1 MKVEHFDVAGMAHEL
16 QLDDEAIAARKA
28 FLGFGDED
36 VARLKHLHSHLQG
49 YAPVFAERFYE
60 QILAFDET
68 RRLVA
73 DPDTLARLLRAQA
86 SYFEGLTAGDYG
98 SEYVHHRLRVGLVHH
113 RVGLEPKWY
122 LGAYANYLVG
132 LLPEIKRCFI
142 DDHERCNNT
151 VQSLIKIV
159 LLDMGLAIDTYI
171 QARDNTILGLKNYA
185 EMVFNSMHDG
195 ILVLSPTLSV
205 LSANESFIR
214 MMGLRSSSITGYR
227 LSAVLEGRGLEQ
239 RIADVLETGVDLYDA
254 PFLVRT
260 PESGHEKQVRLTVK
274 RICLEEEAGQL
285 LLVLE
290 PVTAE
295 EIFRRDAEARL
306 ARSAAMLRDAQAVAR
321 IGSWSLDRRGGDRL
335 VLEWS
340 EETYRIFNVPS
351 GTPLTYQQFLAQIHP
366 DDRDAVNRAWR
377 RALCGE
383 PYLIEHRIQV
393 KGKIR
398 WLEERAA
405 LEFDDKGELVS
416 ALGTCQD
423 ITDRKLSEVRIEQFA
438 FYDALTGLPNRALF
452 QDRLHQALAHA
463 SRHGQSIAVLFIDLD
478 RFKEVNDTQGHA
490 CGDLVLSE
498 VARRFQ
504 TTLRHDETLARLG
517 GDEFVIIAHET
528 GRSGATLIAERL
540 NRVLVKAIE
549 IGENA
554 FSLGASTGVALYPG
568 DGADAQQLLKHADI
582 AMYRAKHGGGGR
594 YCFYDSEMGIELARR
609 LEVAHRLHRVLQE
622 DRLQLHYQP
631 QIDLRTGELTGAEA
645 LLRWRDTEWG
655 WVSPAEFIPIAEE
668 RGMMIPLGEW
678 VIRQACHQLQF
689 WRKAG
694 LSLPGRL
701 AINVA
706 AQQIDREDFARRAIT
721 IVREAGVSPEQIE
734 LEITES
740 GMMHDPDCAM
750 KVTRALA
757 EAGFT
762 IAIDDFGTGH
772 SSLAYLKRFPA
783 HTLKVDMSFVRSML
797 KDRNDHS
804 IVATIIAMA
813 KNLGLRTLAEGV
825 EESAQA
831 ERLLALG
838 CDKAQGYHFGR
849 PESPAVFA
857 NRWLGAGKSTQ

>member
-1 MKVEHFDVAGMAHEL
+1 MKVEHFDVVGIAHEL
-16 QLDDEAIAARKA
+16 QLDDDAIAERKA
-28 FLGFGDED
+28 FLGFCEED
-36 VARLKHLHSHLQG
+36 VARLKQLHSHLQG

-68 RRLVA
+68 RKLLA
-73 DPDTLARLLRAQA
+73 DPNTLARLQRAQV

-98 SEYVHHRLRVGLVHH
+98 REYVHHRLRVGLVHH

-132 LLPEIKRCFI
+132 LLPEIKRCFS
-142 DDHERCNNT
+142 DDHEQCNNT

-171 QARDNTILGLKNYA
+171 QARDNTILGLRNYA

-214 MMGLRSSSITGYR
+214 MFDLRSNSITGNR

-239 RIADVLETGVDLYDA
+239 RIADVRETGVDLYDA
-254 PFLVRT
+254 PFLVRA
-260 PESGHEKQVRLTVK
+260 PDNGREKQVRLTVK

-295 EIFRRDAEARL
+295 EIFRRDAEAKL

-321 IGSWSLDRRGGDRL
+321 IGSWSLDRCGGDKL
-335 VLEWS
+335 ILEWS
-340 EETYRIFNVPS
+340 EETYRIFDTPS
-351 GTPLTYQQFLAQIHP
+351 GTPVSYQQFLAQIHP
-366 DDRDAVNRAWR
+366 DDREVVNRAWKV
-377 RALCGE
+377 ALSGE
-383 PYLIEHRIQV
+383 PYRVEHRIQV

-398 WLEERAA
+398 WIEERAA
-405 LEFDDKGELVS
+405 LEFDDKGELIS
-416 ALGTCQD
+416 ALGTAQD

-438 FYDALTGLPNRALF
+438 FYDSLTGLPNRALF

-463 SRHGQSIAVLFIDLD
+463 SRQGQSIAVLFIDLD

-554 FSLGASTGVALYPG
+554 FSIGASTGVALFPG

-582 AMYRAKHGGGGR
+582 AMYRAKNGGGGR
-594 YCFYDSEMGIELARR
+594 YCFYDSEMGVELARR

-631 QIDLRTGELTGAEA
+631 QIDLRTGALTGAEA

-668 RGMMIPLGEW
+668 RGMMITLGEW
-678 VIRQACHQLQF
+678 VIKQACHQLQF
-689 WRKAG
+689 WSKAG
-694 LSLPGRL
+694 LTLPGRL

-721 IVREAGVSPEQIE
+721 IIREAGVSPDQIE

-750 KVTRALA
+750 KVTRALV

-838 CDKAQGYHFGR
+838 CDKAQGYLFGR
-849 PESPAVFA
+849 PESPVVFA
-857 NRWLGAGKSTQ
+857 NRWLGTGKRTP